1 MVLNKYPYIRVC
13 IVSLFT
19 GNVGGRFLQIRVLGF
34 VHFLLP
40 LPHLYILF
48 VWYSFYIVWVVW
60 SCVMCFCVGLKGK
73 VFYSYLIVRGD
84 GVYMLFFVSYFLF
97 LLSYQCVLC
106 IQL

>member
-48 VWYSFYIVWVVW
+48 VCGIRFILS
-60 SCVMCFCVGLKGK
+60 GLFGP
-73 VFYSYLIVRGD
+73 VLCA
-84 GVYMLFFVSYFLF
+84 FVSG
-97 LLSYQCVLC
+97 
-106 IQL
+106 